1 MILLSWKAKWLEIN
15 FLISE
20 SWAERGLLH
29 RTSLS
34 FLYLLLYIQLCA
46 STNTLGRFINWDL
59 DSSSVYDAH
68 RESCTEYGSGK
79 IIENYN
85 QFLHVEIEKFWR
97 DNTPVMTDFYLNFF
111 KETMIQNYQADSF
124 YDFFLENV
132 YPDILRNN
140 AKDSVSCHTK
150 WWR

>member
-1 MILLSWKAKWLEIN
+1 MKIIKIMFRWILKI
-15 FLISE
+15 LIKN
-20 SWAERGLLH
+20 WR
-29 RTSLS
+29 
-34 FLYLLLYIQLCA
+34 YIQLCA

-59 DSSSVYDAH
+59 ASSSVYDAH

-111 KETMIQNYQADSF
+111 KETVIQNYEADSF

-140 AKDSVSCHTK
+140 AKDSVSFPK
-150 WWR
+150 VV